1 MADIYD
7 EAVAD
12 AKKLRQKTTQVVEQ
26 QLLEKFRP
34 KIDRYIERA
43 LLEADGDDDDDSEN
57 ILLGVD
63 VAGSEPVGD
72 DIAADV
78 AASIEG
84 GADGEAAALQIN
96 SDGTVTLD
104 LDKIVVEDPAGAA
117 PEGEKAGKPNDAVA
131 SSAVTAA
138 ANAVTPETL
147 SSKDV
152 SESLT
157 KLDALR
163 QLVDQVEDKY
173 AAFDRLGEAFNK
185 VTNIIGA
192 DKSGVGRAQIAG
204 LTSLA
209 ERINDAYVVV
219 RNATTINSQQKNQLC
234 EKFERTYATVNN
246 TLVNTVYTKI
256 TKRISLIEKKT
267 RFLRTLNEGA
277 RKKAGLKVYEDI
289 DSMCRILEAIDQRG
303 GSSKTTQL
311 KNKIATL
318 VKEIN
323 TMTTRRKPLNEEEIM
338 LRLDVPDEDTKARI
352 VDALGGVGDDDGG
365 DMESDDDLDSLF
377 GDDESSDDGD
387 DEGGLS
393 LEGDD
398 YGAPDTAMESRAVAR
413 DLASLF
419 EADDAEDES
428 ELDVDLGGGDE
439 GESDG
444 EGESDDSGDFDD
456 EMTDEPSAGGHV
468 ADVLSKIADIIDG
481 AEGDVSI
488 DVVDDEGTEQSDD
501 DDIMGLDLSDE
512 SGESEESIDMGGDE
526 EVEEMMAYEADEPDD
541 DSEEIVEVDMRHVAS
556 ALREMDTSYH
566 KHDSK
571 GPSKG
576 HKSFGGAT
584 ESSEPFAG
592 EELEE
597 SFRRRTSASRSTNR
611 MSEGARPS
619 TPTAREVYRLRQR
632 LAESERKQGE
642 NNLLSA
648 KLLYTNKLLQ
658 RSDLSEVQ
666 RGRIVDAMDEA
677 GNLREAQLLYKNLVR
692 AFDKRANRL
701 SEGQQ
706 RPIGSS
712 SQVITSGGFSRKS
725 DAVSSEHSMLNEN
738 IDIDLWKRHAGLE

>member
-63 VAGSEPVGD
+63 VAGSEPAGD

-117 PEGEKAGKPNDAVA
+117 PAGEKAGKPSDAVA
-131 SSAVTAA
+131 SSAVSAA

-163 QLVDQVEDKY
+163 QLVDQVDDKH

-185 VTNIIGA
+185 VASIISI
-192 DKSGVGRAQIAG
+192 DKTRLGKAQIAG

-219 RNATTINSQQKNQLC
+219 RNTTAINSQQKNQLC

-246 TLVNTVYTKI
+246 TLVDAVYAKI
-256 TKRISLIEKKT
+256 TKKISLIEKKT
-267 RFLRTLNEGA
+267 GLLRTLNEGA

-289 DSMCRILEAIDQRG
+289 DSMCRILEALDQRG

-352 VDALGGVGDDDGG
+352 VDALGGSDDDAES
-365 DMESDDDLDSLF
+365 DSDDDLDSLF
-377 GDDESSDDGD
+377 GDDESSDDDGD
-387 DEGGLS
+387 EDGLS
-393 LEGDD
+393 LEADD
-398 YGAPDTAMESRAVAR
+398 CGAPDTAMESRAVAR

-419 EADDAEDES
+419 EADEADDAEDEAG
-428 ELDVDLGGGDE
+428 LDIDLGGGDTDE
-439 GESDG
+439 HD
-444 EGESDDSGDFDD
+444 EGESDDSGAFDD
-456 EMTDEPSAGGHV
+456 EMSDEPSAGGHV

-488 DVVDDEGTEQSDD
+488 DVVDDDSDEEQSD

-512 SGESEESIDMGGDE
+512 SDDSIEMSDDE
-526 EVEEMMAYEADEPDD
+526 EVEETMAYEADEPDD
-541 DSEEIVEVDMRHVAS
+541 DSEEIVEVDMRHIAS

-566 KHDSK
+566 RQESK

-584 ESSEPFAG
+584 EASEPFAG

-597 SFRRRTSASRSTNR
+597 SFRRRAPVSRTTR
-611 MSEGARPS
+611 MSEGSRPS
-619 TPTAREVYRLRQR
+619 TPSAREVYKLRQK

-677 GNLREAQLLYKNLVR
+677 ENLREAQLLYKNLVR
-692 AFDKRANRL
+692 AFDKRSNRL

>member
-43 LLEADGDDDDDSEN
+43 LLEADGEDDDDSEN

-63 VAGSEPVGD
+63 VAGSEPAGD

-104 LDKIVVEDPAGAA
+104 LDKIVVEDPAGVA
-117 PEGEKAGKPNDAVA
+117 PEDEKVGKPSDAVT

-138 ANAVTPETL
+138 TNAVTPETL

-163 QLVDQVEDKY
+163 QLVDQVDDKY

-185 VTNIIGA
+185 VVSIIRT
-192 DKSGVGRAQIAG
+192 DKSTVGKTQIAG

-219 RNATTINSQQKNQLC
+219 RNTATINSQQKNQLC

-246 TLVNTVYTKI
+246 TLVDTVYTKI
-256 TKRISLIEKKT
+256 TKKISLIEKKS
-267 RFLRTLNEGA
+267 RLLRTLNEGA
-277 RKKAGLKVYEDI
+277 RKKASLKVYEDI
-289 DSMCRILEAIDQRG
+289 DSMCRILEALDQRG
-303 GSSKTTQL
+303 SSSKTTQL

-352 VDALGGVGDDDGG
+352 VDALGGGSDDD
-365 DMESDDDLDSLF
+365 DTESDDDLDSLF
-377 GDDESSDDGD
+377 GDDESSDDEDGD
-387 DEGGLS
+387 EDGLS
-393 LEGDD
+393 LEADD
-398 YGAPDTAMESRAVAR
+398 CGAPDTAMESRAVAR

-419 EADDAEDES
+419 EADDAEDEAG
-428 ELDVDLGGGDE
+428 LDIDLSGGDE
-439 GESDG
+439 GAESDD
-444 EGESDDSGDFDD
+444 EGESDDSDDFDG

-488 DVVDDEGTEQSDD
+488 DVVDDDDTEQSD

-512 SGESEESIDMGGDE
+512 SEESTDMGDDE
-526 EVEEMMAYEADEPDD
+526 EVEEVMAYEADEPDD
-541 DSEEIVEVDMRHVAS
+541 DSEEIVEVDMRHIAS

-566 KHDSK
+566 RQESR

-584 ESSEPFAG
+584 EASEPFAG

-597 SFRRRTSASRSTNR
+597 SFRRRAPASRTNR
-611 MSEGARPS
+611 MSEGTRPS
-619 TPTAREVYRLRQR
+619 TPSAREVYKLRQK

-658 RSDLSEVQ
+658 RSDLTEVQ

-692 AFDKRANRL
+692 AFDKRSNRL